1 MASELFV
8 FDASFYSDPFSP
20 FSASTIDVLQT
31 IDNNNNTTLQNPVDL
46 TNCFNQITLDFLSS
60 SPPTRQV
67 ENLTLCQATHL
78 KIASNSAN
86 PFTESSALEVKAE
99 ECQLGFQPSYNHQSF
114 EPQSYGGPE
123 NAVKMMQRS
132 FSSNY
137 VDGKPEFLYQSGF
150 DNFIN
155 SPIFQP
161 QVLSSPK
168 NSCATGQI
176 RNACSTGDLQKMKTN
191 HRLSLSPLAAESSIM
206 VGEIFKARRYS
217 AKERKER
224 IHKYR
229 AKRTH
234 RNFNK
239 TIKYACRKTL
249 ADSRI
254 RIRGRFARNDEIGE
268 VSKAANMNQCEEED
282 DLWHLLLDYFESVAL
297 YCRKSLGMLCG
308 QSRPGNHSYSAFLLQ
323 SGFNTI

>member
-20 FSASTIDVLQT
+20 FSGSTIDVLQT
-31 IDNNNNTTLQNPVDL
+31 IDNNTTLQNPVDE
-46 TNCFNQITLDFLSS
+46 TNCFDQITPGFLSS
-60 SPPTRQV
+60 SPPSHQLK
-67 ENLTLCQATHL
+67 NLSLCQTTHL
-78 KIASNSAN
+78 KNASNSAN
-86 PFTESSALEVKAE
+86 PFTVSSALEVKTE
-99 ECQLGFQPSYNHQSF
+99 ECQLRFQPSCNHQSF
-114 EPQSYGGPE
+114 EPQSYGSPE

-137 VDGKPEFLYQSGF
+137 FNGKPEFLYQSGF
-150 DNFIN
+150 DNLIN

-161 QVLSSPK
+161 QVMSSPK
-168 NSCATGQI
+168 NSFATGQI
-176 RNACSTGDLQKMKTN
+176 RKACSTGDLQKMKTN
-191 HRLSLSPLAAESSIM
+191 HRLSLSPLASESSFM
-206 VGEIFKARRYS
+206 VGEIFKVRRYS
-217 AKERKER
+217 AEERKER

-254 RIRGRFARNDEIGE
+254 RIRGRFARSDEIGE
-268 VSKAANMNQCEEED
+268 ISKAANMNQCEEED
-282 DLWHLLLDYFESVAL
+282 DLWLD
-297 YCRKSLGMLCG
+297 
-308 QSRPGNHSYSAFLLQ
+308 
-323 SGFNTI
+323 GFNVEENEVGVRGGAYFNSSDPTLFQHYSYQN